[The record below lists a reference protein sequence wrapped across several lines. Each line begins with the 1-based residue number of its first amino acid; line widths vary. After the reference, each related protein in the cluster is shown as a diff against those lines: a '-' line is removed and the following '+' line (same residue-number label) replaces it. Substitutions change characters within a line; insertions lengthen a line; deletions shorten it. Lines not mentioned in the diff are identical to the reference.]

1 MGSNYNSYREFP
13 PVMTVAH
20 LEKFLHIG
28 RSTAYALVRSGKIR
42 TFRVEKQIRISREAL
57 IDYISEEEALSS

>member
-1 MGSNYNSYREFP
+1 MGNNYDVYREFP

-20 LEKFLHIG
+20 LGKFLHVG

-57 IDYISEEEALSS
+57 IDYISEEEKLRS